1 MTGSGKTESEMDE
14 IGEAHRLDYD
24 LTDHMPYLM
33 NRAGALVVVAFA
45 PDLAEAGITV
55 PMWRIL
61 AVLAH
66 AGPQR
71 QIDLARLTSI
81 DESTISRLISAMVK
95 GKLVSRRRSATSNR
109 EVMIHLTVKGRAAA
123 SRFSP
128 VAESLERTALSGL
141 TAEEVAIAKRVLRL
155 FYGNLSTWLESK
167 SGVVRDEAPSRLRRR
182 RAPRPAA

>member
-1 MTGSGKTESEMDE
+1 MTGSGKTGSEQE
-14 IGEAHRLDYD
+14 ETEETSRLDYD

-33 NRAGALVVVAFA
+33 NRAGALVVMAFA
-45 PDLAEAGITV
+45 PELGEAGLTV

-66 AGPQR
+66 SGAQR

-95 GKLVSRRRSATSNR
+95 GKFVSRRRSATSNR
-109 EVMIHLTVKGRAAA
+109 EVMIALTLKGRTTAA
-123 SRFSP
+123 RFIP
-128 VAESLERTALSGL
+128 VAEALEQTALTGL
-141 TAEEVAIAKRVLRL
+141 TKEEVAGAKRVLRL
-155 FYGNLSTWLESK
+155 FHANLSSMLEAK
-167 SGVVRDEAPSRLRRR
+167 SGMVRDEAPSRVRRR